1 MGQKGK
7 WQLVQ
12 RPVSKGLRAGPARQ
26 SRIGEGKKRR
36 KAKKMA
42 GKEQEGNKI
51 QKREVRKG
59 KSGRGSERET
69 AEGCVLIENKMKTFI
84 EPS

>member
-1 MGQKGK
+1 MGQKGE

-12 RPVSKGLRAGPARQ
+12 RPVSKGLRAGLARQ
-26 SRIGEGKKRR
+26 GRIGEGKKRR
-36 KAKKMA
+36 KAKKTA

-59 KSGRGSERET
+59 KSGRGLRKGDGRGLC
-69 AEGCVLIENKMKTFI
+69 AN
-84 EPS
+84 